1 MSTEFITNQEKTLS
15 EIIKNI
21 LPSTEKL
28 YVLVGYFYFSGFE
41 AIYKTIGDKEVKIL
55 IGLDVEKDL
64 LNKIKEVE
72 FIQELNLSRGKIK
85 DNFNK
90 SFVGIFNDTDYF
102 DTIMKQEAFT
112 LFLQKIHDGT
122 LEIRKTLKPNHAK
135 LYLFQKKQ
143 EFSEGGRYPGAVIT
157 GSSNL
162 SLSGLKQQFEI
173 NVLNIE
179 HNENDSPNMLDC
191 FVNQNRPFFTE
202 ANKYLN

>member
-41 AIYKTIGDKEVKIL
+41 AIYKTIEDKEVKIL

-102 DTIMKQEAFT
+102 DSEEKQNAFR
-112 LFLQKIHDGT
+112 LFLKKIKDGT
-122 LEIRKTLKPNHAK
+122 LEIKKTVQPN
-135 LYLFQKKQ
+135 QI
-143 EFSEGGRYPGAVIT
+143 GRAHV
-157 GSSNL
+157 
-162 SLSGLKQQFEI
+162 
-173 NVLNIE
+173 
-179 HNENDSPNMLDC
+179 
-191 FVNQNRPFFTE
+191 
-202 ANKYLN
+202 